1 MPADVVGGTEF
12 GDQRDG
18 LLVVK
23 SPGGSREIDAAG
35 ERGNRHG
42 MRVRTGTDKF
52 RCHSP
57 NDEIMRGWRGF
68 PQDRGMNRLP
78 AALIDTLS

>member
-1 MPADVVGGTEF
+1 
-12 GDQRDG
+12 
-18 LLVVK
+18 
-23 SPGGSREIDAAG
+23 
-35 ERGNRHG
+35 

-78 AALIDTLS
+78 AALIDTLSWITAAHCGGVMLEMTSCM